1 MGLVFLG
8 DDPAGGRDTLVLC
21 PRWCPT
27 YHQHMNRALPAAV
40 LLVVVLA
47 GCSTTVQGDAVR
59 TAPNAVERAL
69 PTPVELGQV
78 LNAPM
83 QVDSSLQ
90 VGGADVLRDDK
101 DTVSPLDCAGVPHAG
116 HRQTYQGSGV
126 HEAARGSWSTPDGT
140 DVRTGVVVSVIELD
154 SPGSARSW
162 YAKTAAQW
170 QKCQGVT
177 VTQRADTFRFI
188 ESIDHINDSEGM
200 LTAELTASTSG
211 GWVTPMSGQRA
222 LTATA
227 QYLIDVE
234 AMDTPSRPDTGV
246 AEAVAVARL
255 VASKITS
262 PS

>member
-1 MGLVFLG
+1 MRLVFTVAIPLV
-8 DDPAGGRDTLVLC
+8 GRHADAAILLVS
-21 PRWCPT
+21 PT
-27 YHQHMNRALPAAV
+27 YHQHMNRTLPAAA

-69 PTPVELGQV
+69 PTPVELSQV
-78 LNAPM
+78 LNVPT
-83 QVDSSLQ
+83 QVNSSPQ

-101 DTVSPLDCAGVPHAG
+101 DTVSPLDCSGIPHAG
-116 HRQTYQGSGV
+116 HRQTYQGAGV
-126 HEAARGSWSTPDGT
+126 RQAARESWKTPDGT
-140 DVRTGVVVSVIELD
+140 DVQTLVAVSVIELD

-177 VTQRADTFRFI
+177 MVERAPAFTFI
-188 ESIDHINDSEGM
+188 ENIDHINDSEGT
-200 LTAELTASTSG
+200 LTAELSVSTSG
-211 GWVTPMSGQRA
+211 GWVTPTTGQRA
-222 LTATA
+222 LTTTA

-234 AMDTPSRPDTGV
+234 SMDTPSRPDTGI

>member
-1 MGLVFLG
+1 MIPLVT
-8 DDPAGGRDTLVLC
+8 RDTLALSS
-21 PRWCPT
+21 T
-27 YHQHMNRALPAAV
+27 YHQTVNRTLPAAV

-47 GCSTTVQGDAVR
+47 GCSATVEGDAVR
-59 TAPNAVERAL
+59 TVPSAVERAL

-83 QVDSSLQ
+83 QVNSSLQ
-90 VGGADVLRDDK
+90 VGGAGVLRDDK
-101 DTVSPLDCAGVPHAG
+101 DMVSPLDCAGVPHAG
-116 HRQTYQGSGV
+116 HRQTYQGAGV
-126 HEAARGSWSTPDGT
+126 HEAARGSWKTTDGT
-140 DVRTGVVVSVIELD
+140 DPQTLVAVSVVEMD

-170 QKCQGVT
+170 QTCQGTT

-188 ESIDHINDSEGM
+188 ENIDHINDSEGM

-211 GWVTPMSGQRA
+211 GWVTTPMSGQRA
-222 LTATA
+222 LTTTA

>member
-1 MGLVFLG
+1 
-8 DDPAGGRDTLVLC
+8 
-21 PRWCPT
+21 
-27 YHQHMNRALPAAV
+27 MNRALPAVV
-40 LLVVVLA
+40 LLAVVLA
-47 GCSTTVQGDAVR
+47 GCSATVEGDAVR
-59 TAPNAVERAL
+59 TAPSAVERAL
-69 PTPVELGQV
+69 STPVELSQV

-83 QVDSSLQ
+83 QVNSSLQ
-90 VGGADVLRDDK
+90 VGGAGVLRDDK

-116 HRQTYQGSGV
+116 HRQTYQGADV
-126 HEAARGSWSTPDGT
+126 RQAARGSWKTPDGT
-140 DVRTGVVVSVIELD
+140 DPQTLVTVSVVELD

-177 VTQRADTFRFI
+177 VTQRAPSFTFI
-188 ESIDHINDSEGM
+188 EDIERTADSEGT
-200 LTAELTASTSG
+200 LTAELSVSTSDG
-211 GWVTPMSGQRA
+211 LVTPIPVQRA
-222 LTATA
+222 LTTTA

-234 AMDTPSRPDTGV
+234 TTDTSSRPDTHV

>member
-1 MGLVFLG
+1 M
-8 DDPAGGRDTLVLC
+8 AS
-21 PRWCPT
+21 PT
-27 YHQHMNRALPAAV
+27 YHQHMNRTLPAAA
-40 LLVVVLA
+40 LLAVVLA
-47 GCSTTVQGDAVR
+47 GCSATVEGDAVR
-59 TAPNAVERAL
+59 TAPSAVERAL
-69 PTPVELGQV
+69 PTPVELGQA

-83 QVDSSLQ
+83 RIGSSLQ

-101 DTVSPLDCAGVPHAG
+101 DTVSPLDCSGVPHAG
-116 HRQTYQGSGV
+116 HRQTYQGAGV
-126 HEAARGSWSTPDGT
+126 REAARGSWSTPDGT
-140 DVRTGVVVSVIELD
+140 DVQTGVVVSVVELD
-154 SPGSARSW
+154 SPVSARSW

-177 VTQRADTFRFI
+177 VTQRAPAFTFI
-188 ESIDHINDSEGM
+188 ENIDHINDSEGM
-200 LTAELTASTSG
+200 LTAELTLSTSG

-262 PS
+262 TS

>member
-1 MGLVFLG
+1 
-8 DDPAGGRDTLVLC
+8 
-21 PRWCPT
+21 
-27 YHQHMNRALPAAV
+27 MNRTLPVV
-40 LLVVVLA
+40 LLAVVLA
-47 GCSTTVQGDAVR
+47 GCSATVEGDAVR
-59 TAPNAVERAL
+59 TVPSAVERAL
-69 PTPVELGQV
+69 PTPVELGQA

-83 QVDSSLQ
+83 RTGSSPQ

-116 HRQTYQGSGV
+116 HRQTYQGAGV

-140 DVRTGVVVSVIELD
+140 DVRTGVVVSVVELD
-154 SPGSARSW
+154 SPVSARSW

-177 VTQRADTFRFI
+177 VTQRAPSFTFI
-188 ESIDHINDSEGM
+188 ENIERTADSEGT
-200 LTAELTASTSG
+200 LTAELSVSTSDG
-211 GWVTPMSGQRA
+211 LVTPIPVQRA
-222 LTATA
+222 LTTAA

-234 AMDTPSRPDTGV
+234 TTDTPSRPDTGV

-262 PS
+262 LS